1 MKIKTACDF
10 LIARALVLAL
20 RADSRTRFARVLVDF
35 RKVKESNV
43 CVQANHAGVLFCEF
57 ESKSS
62 VEKLS

>member
-1 MKIKTACDF
+1 MKIKTAWDF
-10 LIARALVLAL
+10 LTARALVLAL
-20 RADSRTRFARVLVDF
+20 RAHSRVLVDF

-43 CVQANHAGVLFCEF
+43 CEQANHAGVLFCEF